1 MNKKTIA
8 TGVVVALIA
17 LIVFSIYLWNKEVEK
32 DNEGLAAHQEKKS
45 EQEKKAKKERDEETA
60 TYSDLAQRLYNG
72 EVTRINLIGDSITAG
87 VGIPSHSVPDDG
99 KVIFEN
105 DDELFRES
113 NHSAESWANDFR
125 GYINNNFTGIDFIN
139 SGIGGKSA
147 EWAVENQERWL
158 TNEEDVVFVMLGT
171 NDRASGDLGALRNN
185 LESFLEYVDS
195 VSNTMIVMSPPFSS
209 TDTEFDFGAAEINRI
224 VSEIANDNDYTFI
237 SHYNLFNDIVEDEDI
252 EMTDLTHPEG
262 SHPLERGYH
271 EMWNHIKS
279 ELDLDKITD

>member
-1 MNKKTIA
+1 MNKRFIA
-8 TGVVVALIA
+8 TGFIVALIA
-17 LIVFSIYLWNKEVEK
+17 LIVFSIYLWNKEVDK
-32 DNEGLAAHQEKKS
+32 DNEELAAHQQEKA
-45 EQEKKAKKERDEETA
+45 EQEKKAKEESDEEIA

-147 EWAVENQERWL
+147 EWAAQNQESWL
-158 TNEEDVVFVMLGT
+158 SDNEDVVFVMLGT
-171 NDRASGDLGALRNN
+171 NDRSSGDEEALKNN
-185 LESFLEYVDS
+185 LENFLGYVDS
-195 VSNTMIVMSPPFSS
+195 VSNTMIVMSPPPAS
-209 TDTEFDFGAAEINRI
+209 TDTEYDLGSEEINE
-224 VSEIANDNDYTFI
+224 VVKQIAEENDYTFI
-237 SHYNLFNDIVEDEDI
+237 SHYNHFNEYIDDNDID
-252 EMTDLTHPEG
+252 MTDLIHPDGTHPIEK
-262 SHPLERGYH
+262 GYH

-279 ELDLDKITD
+279 ELDLDKITN